1 MVDYRVP
8 VSAGMA
14 VLDSNLTESCNMRS
28 WTARLMLIAFLG
40 FQHAFAHSPTG
51 IVVDKE
57 GSVYFLKFLIGT
69 ADKNC
74 SQLWKLDPDGTLTNI
89 PVARDG
95 RRLSRPHKLAIDS
108 SGTL

>member
-14 VLDSNLTESCNMRS
+14 VLDSNLTESCDMRS
-28 WTARLMLIAFLG
+28 WTAGLMLIAFLG

-57 GSVYFLKFLIGT
+57 GSVYFLKFLFQS
-69 ADKNC
+69 AV

-89 PVARDG
+89 PLKRDG
-95 RRLSRPHKLAIDS
+95 RRLSAEIHYFL
-108 SGTL
+108 